1 LKRQKIF
8 FLVTNI
14 NLIIFLKVGD
24 CMTSSSQPLLT
35 DVWNHSFDY
44 VIVVSEEGTILSL
57 NRPAAR
63 LFLGSPSTLIGSSIY
78 EVIPTED
85 FKKNLQ
91 KKGITGVSISLG
103 TKQLLGNVL
112 FLEPTDSAAKYI
124 LFFKDIS
131 QVQQLNTQIQ
141 ELNKTKQLFDS
152 ILDML
157 EEGICVIDHHG
168 TILYYNRS
176 AGELDTLEPESVRGK
191 RVQDV
196 WNLDDSTSTLLTSL
210 RTGRTLNHRETQFTT
225 NGKAVTS
232 LIKTVPLFLDHRSV
246 GAMEISK
253 DISEQ
258 KQLTKTIMQLQK
270 QNKGEPLS
278 SLPIQK
284 NNTRFHFDHIIF
296 SSREMAH
303 TVEQARRSARS
314 KSNILIVGET
324 GTGKE
329 LFAQSIHNESPRE
342 NKSFIAQNCAALP
355 ESLLESL
362 LFGTTVGSFTG
373 AVDRAGLFEQANG
386 GTLLLDEI
394 NSMGTS
400 LQAKL
405 LRVLQERKVQRL
417 GSTKIINI
425 DVRVIATM
433 NEEPYEAISNGRL
446 REDLYYRLGVVNL
459 IIPPLRKRKEDIRV
473 LTDYFIKKHAKL
485 LDVNVDGLEPD
496 IYQFFMNY
504 HWPGNVRQLE
514 HVIEGSLN
522 LIYDEKTIGY
532 DHLPPV
538 LKTKI
543 QHQER
548 TIQTD
553 ELSFN
558 YSGSLPEQIE
568 KLERTMIEQAI
579 KNSNGNIT
587 KAGEQLGISRQNLN
601 YKLKKY
607 SIYA

>member
-1 LKRQKIF
+1 
-8 FLVTNI
+8 
-14 NLIIFLKVGD
+14 
-24 CMTSSSQPLLT
+24 MTESSKPLLT
-35 DVWNHSFDY
+35 DVWNHSFDC
-44 VIVVSEEGTILSL
+44 VIVVNEEGTILSL
-57 NRPAAR
+57 NRTAAR
-63 LFLGSPSTLIGSSIY
+63 LFLGSPSTLVGSSIY
-78 EVIPTED
+78 EIIPTED

-91 KKGITGVSISLG
+91 KKGITGISISIG
-103 TKQLLGNVL
+103 TKQLVGNVL
-112 FLEPTDSAAKYI
+112 FVEPPDSAAKYV

-131 QVQQLNTQIQ
+131 HAQQLNAQIQ

-157 EEGICVIDHHG
+157 EEGICVIDNHG
-168 TILYYNRS
+168 TILFYNRS

-191 RVQDV
+191 RVQDI
-196 WNLDDSTSTLLTSL
+196 WNVDNNTSTLLTSL

-225 NGKAVTS
+225 NGKSVTS
-232 LIKTVPLFLDHRSV
+232 LIRTVPLSLDQNTV

-270 QNKGEPLS
+270 QNKGEALS
-278 SLPIQK
+278 SLPLQK

-329 LFAQSIHNESPRE
+329 LFTQSIHNESPRE
-342 NKSFIAQNCAALP
+342 NKPFIAQNCAALP

-433 NEEPYEAISNGRL
+433 NEEPLEAISNGRL

-459 IIPPLRKRKEDIRV
+459 VIPPLRNRKEDIRI

-485 LDVNVDGLEPD
+485 LEVDVDGLEPD

-522 LIYDEKTIGY
+522 LIYDERTIGY

-543 QHQER
+543 RHQE
-548 TIQTD
+548 TILQTD
-553 ELSFN
+553 EASFN

-568 KLERTMIEQAI
+568 KIERTMIEQAM
-579 KNSNGNIT
+579 KNTNRNIT

-607 SIYA
+607 SIFS

>member
-1 LKRQKIF
+1 MIE
-8 FLVTNI
+8 
-14 NLIIFLKVGD
+14 
-24 CMTSSSQPLLT
+24 SSQPLLT
-35 DVWNHSFDY
+35 DVWNHSFDC
-44 VIVVSEEGTILSL
+44 VIVVNEEGTILSL
-57 NRPAAR
+57 NRTAAR
-63 LFLGSPSTLIGSSIY
+63 LFLGSSSTLVGSSIY

-91 KKGITGVSISLG
+91 KKGITGISISIG
-103 TKQLLGNVL
+103 TKQLVGNIL
-112 FLEPTDSAAKYI
+112 FLEPPDSSAKYV
-124 LFFKDIS
+124 LVFKDIS
-131 QVQQLNTQIQ
+131 HVQQLNAQIQ

-157 EEGICVIDHHG
+157 EEGICVIDNHG
-168 TILYYNRS
+168 TILFYNRS

-191 RVQDV
+191 RIQDI
-196 WNLDDSTSTLLTSL
+196 WNVDNNTSTLLTSL

-232 LIKTVPLFLDHRSV
+232 LIKTVPLFLDQLSV

-278 SLPIQK
+278 SLPLQK

-303 TVEQARRSARS
+303 TVEQARRSSRS

-329 LFAQSIHNESPRE
+329 LFAQSIHNESPRK
-342 NKSFIAQNCAALP
+342 NKPFIAQNCAALP

-433 NEEPYEAISNGRL
+433 NEEPLEAISNGRL

-459 IIPPLRKRKEDIRV
+459 VIPPLRNRKEDIRI

-485 LDVNVDGLEPD
+485 LDVDVDSLEPD
-496 IYQFFMNY
+496 IYPFFMNY

-522 LIYDEKTIGY
+522 LIYDERMIGY

-543 QHQER
+543 HLQER
-548 TIQTD
+548 TMQTA
-553 ELSFN
+553 ESSFH

-568 KLERTMIEQAI
+568 KLERTMIEQAM
-579 KNSNGNIT
+579 KHTNGNIT

>member
-1 LKRQKIF
+1 
-8 FLVTNI
+8 
-14 NLIIFLKVGD
+14 
-24 CMTSSSQPLLT
+24 
-35 DVWNHSFDY
+35 
-44 VIVVSEEGTILSL
+44 
-57 NRPAAR
+57 
-63 LFLGSPSTLIGSSIY
+63 
-78 EVIPTED
+78 
-85 FKKNLQ
+85 
-91 KKGITGVSISLG
+91 
-103 TKQLLGNVL
+103 
-112 FLEPTDSAAKYI
+112 
-124 LFFKDIS
+124 
-131 QVQQLNTQIQ
+131 
-141 ELNKTKQLFDS
+141 
-152 ILDML
+152 
-157 EEGICVIDHHG
+157 
-168 TILYYNRS
+168 
-176 AGELDTLEPESVRGK
+176 
-191 RVQDV
+191 
-196 WNLDDSTSTLLTSL
+196 
-210 RTGRTLNHRETQFTT
+210 
-225 NGKAVTS
+225 
-232 LIKTVPLFLDHRSV
+232 
-246 GAMEISK
+246 MEISK

-278 SLPIQK
+278 FLPLQK

-342 NKSFIAQNCAALP
+342 NKPFIAQNCAALP

-433 NEEPYEAISNGRL
+433 NEEPLEAISNGRL

-459 IIPPLRKRKEDIRV
+459 VIPPLRNRKEDIRI

-485 LDVNVDGLEPD
+485 LDVDVDGLEPD

-522 LIYDEKTIGY
+522 LIYDERMIGY

-543 QHQER
+543 RHQE
-548 TIQTD
+548 TILQTV
-553 ELSFN
+553 EASFN

-568 KLERTMIEQAI
+568 KLERTMIEQAM
-579 KNSNGNIT
+579 KNTNRNIT

-607 SIYA
+607 SIFS